1 MPDQPISFSCNKALL
16 QKERIYA
23 FLSKEAY
30 WCKGLPREIFEVSLS
45 NSICCGAYGPNGEQ
59 LAFARIITDRAT
71 FAYLS
76 DVFVFPDHRGK
87 GIAKQLM
94 DFIMNLEEIATIR
107 RFSLQTADAHSLY
120 TKYGFTPLANPDR
133 GMEHVVLNPYQ
144 AWQQEQETASP

>member
-1 MPDQPISFSCNKALL
+1 MPDQSILFSCNKTLL

-30 WCKGLPREIFEVSLS
+30 WCKDLPLEIFEVSLA

-59 LAFARIITDRAT
+59 IAFARIITDKAT
-71 FAYLS
+71 FAYLG
-76 DVFVFPDHRGK
+76 DVFVFPEHRGK
-87 GIAKQLM
+87 GISKQLM

-120 TKYGFTPLANPDR
+120 ARYGFTPLANPDR
-133 GMEHVVLNPYQ
+133 SMERVILTPYT
-144 AWQQEQETASP
+144 AHQQEETT